1 MGVGIHSSVD
11 DVSFDLL
18 QEMEEGVLQ
27 WFLFYVYLDG
37 GMNFVVDY
45 FQGRESYFGHVFT
58 GCSPQC
64 LC

>member
-1 MGVGIHSSVD
+1 
-11 DVSFDLL
+11 
-18 QEMEEGVLQ
+18 
-27 WFLFYVYLDG
+27 VYLDG

-64 LC
+64 VQPEKIRVQLASIESRMFLCELERVLAL